1 MSGTAPP
8 PPYPRVRR
16 LGGRCQEGRNHKRI
30 ISLPAGWTEYRPGRR
45 ESQTSAIAG
54 GVFYFRR
61 SVCKPCIPFPLVVSL
76 EKRIPSQKCVRP
88 GAALGRQESQVRRL
102 RGPAAVCA
110 GDSLP
115 GCPKVLFLH
124 AIVPLWGAEKAERT
138 GASQKACFCVF
149 PCSSAWK
156 RTGPGPPGSPLR
168 YRFLRALLGPG
179 VFGPCRETLC
189 GVVG

>member
-1 MSGTAPP
+1 MSGTAPQP
-8 PPYPRVRR
+8 SCPRVRR
-16 LGGRCQEGRNHKRI
+16 RKGRCQEGRNHKRI

-124 AIVPLWGAEKAERT
+124 AIVPLWGPRRRRGLARARKPAF
-138 GASQKACFCVF
+138 ACFPV
-149 PCSSAWK
+149 
-156 RTGPGPPGSPLR
+156 PPRGNGRDRGRRDLLQ
-168 YRFLRALLGPG
+168 YRLLRAPLGPG
-179 VFGPCRETLC
+179 LSARTGDP
-189 GVVG
+189 

>member
-1 MSGTAPP
+1 MSGTAPQ

-16 LGGRCQEGRNHKRI
+16 RRGRCQEGRNHKNSILYLPGGRNTG
-30 ISLPAGWTEYRPGRR
+30 PAGGKTKPPPLQG
-45 ESQTSAIAG
+45 AF
-54 GVFYFRR
+54 FYFRR

-124 AIVPLWGAEKAERT
+124 AIVPLWGPRRRRGLARARKPAF
-138 GASQKACFCVF
+138 ACFPV
-149 PCSSAWK
+149 
-156 RTGPGPPGSPLR
+156 PPRGNGRDRGRRDLLR
-168 YRFLRALLGPG
+168 YRLLRAPLGPG
-179 VFGPCRETLC
+179 LSARTGDP
-189 GVVG
+189 

>member
-1 MSGTAPP
+1 MTPSPPHVRHGPPAAVPSGAAAEGEV
-8 PPYPRVRR
+8 PR
-16 LGGRCQEGRNHKRI
+16 GPESQKFN
-30 ISLPAGWTEYRPGRR
+30 SLPAGWTEYRPGRR

-124 AIVPLWGAEKAERT
+124 AIVPLWGPRRRRGLARARKPAF
-138 GASQKACFCVF
+138 ACFPV
-149 PCSSAWK
+149 
-156 RTGPGPPGSPLR
+156 PPRGNGRDRGRRDLLR
-168 YRFLRALLGPG
+168 YRLLRAPLGPG
-179 VFGPCRETLC
+179 LSARTGDP
-189 GVVG
+189 